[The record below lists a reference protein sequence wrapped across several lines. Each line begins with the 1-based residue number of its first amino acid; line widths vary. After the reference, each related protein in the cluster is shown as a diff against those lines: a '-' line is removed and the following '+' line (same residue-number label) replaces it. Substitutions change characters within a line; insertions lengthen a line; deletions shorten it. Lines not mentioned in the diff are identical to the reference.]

1 MSENTV
7 LVVGRGLIGATV
19 AERLR
24 ADGRDVAT
32 VSTTP
37 LGHAGHLSCDL
48 DDPAGRERLRAHVDA
63 LRPGRVILTHGPS
76 DVTWIEANEER
87 AEAVHHGVAKLLA
100 GSGVPTV
107 LVSTDNVFDGSR
119 GGHRPEDAISPHN
132 VYGRVKAMAEQELL
146 TGPNLALRVSLV
158 YGWTGPAHR
167 ATYGQRC
174 LQAATGGEE
183 LEAPTDQSFTPV
195 HIDDVAEVLAALCR
209 APELPTGI
217 AHLAGPDELSRFDF
231 ATLAYRITGAD
242 PALVRPVLR
251 RDTLWAS
258 RPRHSSLACDD
269 FGHLPGLA
277 GWAPMSP
284 EGGLRQM
291 LRTGPVVAV

>member
-1 MSENTV
+1 MSDHTV
-7 LVVGRGLIGATV
+7 LVVGRGLIGASV
-19 AERLR
+19 ADRLR
-24 ADGRDVAT
+24 ADGHDVAT

-37 LGHAGHLSCDL
+37 LAHAGHLSVDL
-48 DDPAGRERLRAHVDA
+48 DDPAGRERLRGHVDA
-63 LRPGRVILTHGPS
+63 LRPARVILTHGPS
-76 DVTWIEANEER
+76 DVTWIEANEQR

-119 GGHRPEDAISPHN
+119 GGHRPADPISPHN
-132 VYGRVKAMAEQELL
+132 VYGRVKALAEQELL

-174 LQAATGGEE
+174 LQAAAAGEE

-195 HIDDVAEVLAALCR
+195 HIDDVSAVLAALCR
-209 APELPTGI
+209 VPELPTGI
-217 AHLAGPDELSRFDF
+217 AHLAGPAELSRFDF
-231 ATLAYRITGAD
+231 ATVAYRLTGAD

-277 GWAPMSP
+277 GWTPMTP
-284 EGGLRQM
+284 ADGLRQM